1 MKKRTVIFRYTGML
15 SAAIAFFCMFCTSN
29 ASALSVSTFAELSDA
44 VTAGEAEITIE
55 NDFEFTSLLTL
66 TQDLKING
74 QGKTA
79 SRGDGYLG
87 GFFSIPADV
96 TLEID
101 NLVIDGGAPGWSM
114 DYENR
119 VYTNPT
125 DNSGYI
131 RVPTIN
137 GVDDIIANASLFVN
151 SGSLTLDNS
160 TVQNARLGQYAANN
174 KTVVRGAVISGKG
187 NNTIKNSVIK
197 HNGAY
202 DNGGAL
208 YITGGSTSIENSTVS
223 ENASGLGHMLSRS
236 GGVMYMTDANLT
248 ITDTEFK
255 DNFAQGNGAIG
266 LIYKSNIHIKDS
278 MFDHNM
284 VGNDG
289 SAFQFQ
295 STVSGKSLS
304 IEDCIFQNNIGFAT
318 TNQSMG
324 VIWQTAW
331 QSTADEPVIYR
342 NLIFRGNV
350 ARTGGAISDGSS
362 ENTYILL
369 ENVEVYENESAG
381 GILYGQSG
389 NYTLRNVY
397 VHDNSGGNGT
407 GVYSRGS
414 NIVVEDS
421 RIENNNA
428 TGSGGG
434 VYVSAGNI
442 TIRNS
447 TITGNTSDAR
457 GGGIFVRGRYEGDDP
472 SLTIE
477 GTTIKDN
484 SAETTGGGIAVA
496 DNENVYSSITVDD
509 QSAIYDNKAAV
520 AADDFSYVRD
530 NNSENTSGNT
540 ITLDNISIAGVNGI
554 DGWYHDGEDDR
565 FKDTDNPTVFTAY
578 IDNNG
583 NIAFYL
589 KAAGISTGDY
599 DGNGGST
606 DAKPVTVKYGEVYV
620 VDDSIPVRDGYTFI
634 EWNTKPDG
642 SGMSLKAGDT
652 YDGSDGWTLYAQWK
666 KNEPK
671 PEPEPEPNPSD
682 TPSDN
687 TKPDELP
694 KPVPEPEKSENPNT
708 GDRIMLAV
716 AIVPVLAIGGLTA
729 VKYAAK
735 RRNC

>member
-1 MKKRTVIFRYTGML
+1 MIGKCKRFLLATICVALTCVFLG
-15 SAAIAFFCMFCTSN
+15 SN
-29 ASALSVSTFAELSDA
+29 ASALSVATFAELSDA
-44 VTAGEAEITIE
+44 VANGEAEITIK
-55 NDFEFTSLLTL
+55 NDLEFSSLLEVT
-66 TQDLKING
+66 DNVKIDGN
-74 QGKTA
+74 GKTITRA
-79 SRGDGYLG
+79 ADYLG
-87 GFFSIPADV
+87 GLFSIPADK
-96 TLEID
+96 TLEIY
-101 NLVIDGGAPGWSM
+101 NLTIDGGAPGWSM
-114 DYENR
+114 DYGNR

-137 GVDDIIANASLFVN
+137 GTDDIVANASLIVN
-151 SGSLTLDNS
+151 SGNLTIDNS

-208 YITGGSTSIENSTVS
+208 YITGGSTSIENSTVN
-223 ENASGLGHMLSRS
+223 ENASGVGHMLSKN
-236 GGVMYMTDANLT
+236 GGVMYMTDTNLT

-295 STVSGKSLS
+295 STVSGKSLLV
-304 IEDCIFQNNIGFAT
+304 EDCIFQNNIGFAT
-318 TNQSMG
+318 TGQSMG

-331 QSTADEPVIYR
+331 QSTADEPIIYR

-350 ARTGGAISDGSS
+350 ARTGGAMSDGSS

-369 ENVEVYENESAG
+369 ENVEAYENESTG

-397 VHDNSGGNGT
+397 VHDNDSGNG
-407 GVYSRGS
+407 GGIYSRGS
-414 NIVVEDS
+414 NIVMEDS

-434 VYVSAGNI
+434 VYISAGSI

-447 TITGNTSDAR
+447 AITGNTSDAR
-457 GGGIFVRGRYEGDDP
+457 GGGIFVRGMYEGNDP

-484 SAETTGGGIAVA
+484 SAGTTGGGIAVA
-496 DNENVYSSITVDD
+496 DNENVYSSITVND
-509 QSAIYDNKAAV
+509 QSVIYDNKATE
-520 AADDFSYVRD
+520 AADDFSYMRD
-530 NNSENTSGNT
+530 NNSENNSGNT

-565 FKDTDNPTVFTAY
+565 FKDTDSPTVFTAY

-589 KAAGISTGDY
+589 KAAGISAGDY

-606 DAKPVTVKYGEVYV
+606 NALPVTIKYGEKFI
-620 VDDSIPVRDGYTFI
+620 VDGDIPERKGYTFTG
-634 EWNTKPDG
+634 WNTKADG
-642 SGMSLKAGDT
+642 SGINLRAGDE
-652 YDGSDGWTLYAQWK
+652 YDGSDGWTLYAQWEA
-666 KNEPK
+666 NVMAD
-671 PEPEPEPNPSD
+671 NPA
-682 TPSDN
+682 TKDN
-687 TKPDELP
+687 ATTLA
-694 KPVPEPEKSENPNT
+694 VLLAGS
-708 GDRIMLAV
+708 MLAGCV
-716 AIVPVLAIGGLTA
+716 VIICNT
-729 VKYAAK
+729 
-735 RRNC
+735 RRFARK

>member
-1 MKKRTVIFRYTGML
+1 MKKQKAVFGYTGIL
-15 SAAIAFFCMFCTSN
+15 STIAVGLCAFCAPN
-29 ASALSVSTFAELSDA
+29 VSALSVSTFAELSDA

-55 NDFEFTSLLTL
+55 NDFEFTSLLTP

-137 GVDDIIANASLFVN
+137 SVDDIIANASLFVN

-174 KTVVRGAVISGKG
+174 KTEIHGAVISGKG
-187 NNTIKNSVIK
+187 NNIIKNSIIK

-208 YITGGSTSIENSTVS
+208 YITGGSTSIENSTVN
-223 ENASGLGHMLSRS
+223 ENASGVGHMLFRS

-248 ITDTEFK
+248 IADTEFK

-295 STVSGKSLS
+295 SAVSGKSLLV
-304 IEDCIFQNNIGFAT
+304 EDCIFQNNIGFAT
-318 TNQSMG
+318 TAQSMG

-331 QSTADEPVIYR
+331 QSTADEPIIYK

-369 ENVEVYENESAG
+369 ENVEAYENESTG

-434 VYVSAGNI
+434 VYVAAGNI

-447 TITGNTSDAR
+447 TITGNTSDVR
-457 GGGIFVRGRYEGDDP
+457 GGGIFVRGMYEGDDP

-484 SAETTGGGIAVA
+484 SARTTGGGIAVA
-496 DNENVYSSITVDD
+496 DNENVYSSVTVND
-509 QSAIYDNKAAV
+509 QSVIYDNKATE
-520 AADDFSYVRD
+520 AADDFSYVRG

-540 ITLDNISIAGVNGI
+540 ITLDNIGIAGVNGI

-583 NIAFYL
+583 NVAFYL

-606 DAKPVTVKYGEVYV
+606 NALPVTIKYGEKFI
-620 VDDSIPVRDGYTFI
+620 VDGDIPERKGYTFTG
-634 EWNTKPDG
+634 WNTKADG
-642 SGMSLKAGDT
+642 SGINLRPGDE
-652 YDGSDGWTLYAQWK
+652 YDGSDGWTLYAQW
-666 KNEPK
+666 EADVMAD
-671 PEPEPEPNPSD
+671 NPA
-682 TPSDN
+682 
-687 TKPDELP
+687 
-694 KPVPEPEKSENPNT
+694 T
-708 GDRIMLAV
+708 GDNATTLAV
-716 AIVPVLAIGGLTA
+716 LLVGSMMAGCVVIICNA
-729 VKYAAK
+729 
-735 RRNC
+735 RRFARK

>member
-1 MKKRTVIFRYTGML
+1 MKKQKAVFGYTGIL
-15 SAAIAFFCMFCTSN
+15 STIAVGLCAFCAPN

-397 VHDNSGGNGT
+397 VHDNSGRNGT
-407 GVYSRGS
+407 GVYSCGS
-414 NIVVEDS
+414 NIVIEDS

-434 VYVSAGNI
+434 VYVAAGNI

-606 DAKPVTVKYGEVYV
+606 NALPVTIKYGEKFI
-620 VDDSIPVRDGYTFI
+620 VDGDIPERKGYTFTG
-634 EWNTKPDG
+634 WNTKADG
-642 SGMSLKAGDT
+642 SGINLRPGDE
-652 YDGSDGWTLYAQWK
+652 YDGSDGWTLYAQW
-666 KNEPK
+666 EADVMAD
-671 PEPEPEPNPSD
+671 NPA
-682 TPSDN
+682 
-687 TKPDELP
+687 
-694 KPVPEPEKSENPNT
+694 T
-708 GDRIMLAV
+708 GDNATTLAV
-716 AIVPVLAIGGLTA
+716 LLVGSMMAGCVVIICNT
-729 VKYAAK
+729 
-735 RRNC
+735 RRFARK

>member
-1 MKKRTVIFRYTGML
+1 MIGKCNHFLLATICVALTCIFLGP
-15 SAAIAFFCMFCTSN
+15 N
-29 ASALSVSTFAELSDA
+29 ASALGVTTFAELSDA
-44 VTAGEAEITIE
+44 VANGEAEITIE
-55 NDFEFTSLLTL
+55 NNLEFSSLLEVTNNV
-66 TQDLKING
+66 KIDGN
-74 QGKTA
+74 GKTITRA
-79 SRGDGYLG
+79 TDYLG
-87 GFFSIPADV
+87 GLFSIPAGE
-96 TLEID
+96 TLEI
-101 NLVIDGGAPGWSM
+101 NNVTIDGGAPGWSM
-114 DYENR
+114 DYGNR
-119 VYTNPT
+119 VNTNPT

-131 RVPTIN
+131 RVPTIDGTN
-137 GVDDIIANASLFVN
+137 DIIANASLFVN

-174 KTVVRGAVISGKG
+174 KTAVRGAVISGKG
-187 NNTIKNSVIK
+187 NNTIKNSVVK
-197 HNGAY
+197 HNSAY

-208 YITGGSTSIENSTVS
+208 YITGGSTSIENSTVN
-223 ENASGLGHMLSRS
+223 ENVSGVGHMLSRS

-295 STVSGKSLS
+295 STVSGKSLL

-342 NLIFRGNV
+342 NLIFRGNI

-397 VHDNSGGNGT
+397 VHDNSGRNGT
-407 GVYSRGS
+407 GVYSCGS
-414 NIVVEDS
+414 NIVIEDS

-578 IDNNG
+578 IDNDG

-606 DAKPVTVKYGEVYV
+606 DAKPVTVKYGEVYI
-620 VDDSIPVRDGYTFI
+620 VDDNIPMRDGYTFI
-634 EWNTKPDG
+634 NWNTKPDG
-642 SGMSLKAGDT
+642 SGINLNGGDT

-671 PEPEPEPNPSD
+671 I
-682 TPSDN
+682 T
-687 TKPDELP
+687 
-694 KPVPEPEKSENPNT
+694 ENPNT
-708 GDRIMLAV
+708 GDGIMLV
-716 AIVPVLAIGGLTA
+716 IAIIPILAISGLVA
-729 VKYAAK
+729 VKYTA
-735 RRNC
+735 RRRGY

>member
-1 MKKRTVIFRYTGML
+1 MKKQKAVFGYTGIL
-15 SAAIAFFCMFCTSN
+15 STIAVGLCAFCAPN

-44 VTAGEAEITIE
+44 VTAGEAEVTIE

-74 QGKTA
+74 QNKTA

-96 TLEID
+96 MLEID
-101 NLVIDGGAPGWSM
+101 DLIIDGGAPGWSM
-114 DYENR
+114 DYGNR

-137 GVDDIIANASLFVN
+137 GIDDYVANASLIVN
-151 SGSLTLDNS
+151 SGNLTISNS
-160 TVQNARLGQYAANN
+160 TVQNARLGRYAANN
-174 KTVVRGAVISGKG
+174 KTEIHGAVISGKG
-187 NNTIKNSVIK
+187 NNIIKNSIIK

-208 YITGGSTSIENSTVS
+208 YITGGSTSIENSTVN
-223 ENASGLGHMLSRS
+223 ENASGVGHMLFRS

-248 ITDTEFK
+248 IADTEFK

-295 STVSGKSLS
+295 SAVSGKSLLV
-304 IEDCIFQNNIGFAT
+304 EDCIFQNNIGFAT
-318 TNQSMG
+318 TAQSMG

-331 QSTADEPVIYR
+331 QSTADEPIIYK

-369 ENVEVYENESAG
+369 ENVEAYENESTG

-434 VYVSAGNI
+434 VYVAAGNI

-447 TITGNTSDAR
+447 TITGNTSDVR
-457 GGGIFVRGRYEGDDP
+457 GGGIFVRGMYEGDDP

-484 SAETTGGGIAVA
+484 SARTTGGGIAVA
-496 DNENVYSSITVDD
+496 DNENVYSSVTVND
-509 QSAIYDNKAAV
+509 QSVIYDNKATE
-520 AADDFSYVRD
+520 AADDFSYVRG

-540 ITLDNISIAGVNGI
+540 ITLDNIGIAGVNGI

-583 NIAFYL
+583 NVAFYL

-606 DAKPVTVKYGEVYV
+606 NALPVTIKYGEKFI
-620 VDDSIPVRDGYTFI
+620 VDGDIPERKGYTFTG
-634 EWNTKPDG
+634 WNTKADG
-642 SGMSLKAGDT
+642 SGINLRPGDE
-652 YDGSDGWTLYAQWK
+652 YDGSDGWTLYAQW
-666 KNEPK
+666 EADVMAD
-671 PEPEPEPNPSD
+671 NPA
-682 TPSDN
+682 
-687 TKPDELP
+687 
-694 KPVPEPEKSENPNT
+694 T
-708 GDRIMLAV
+708 GDNATTLAV
-716 AIVPVLAIGGLTA
+716 LLVGSMMAGCVVIICNA
-729 VKYAAK
+729 
-735 RRNC
+735 RRFARK

>member
-1 MKKRTVIFRYTGML
+1 MKKQKAVFGYTGIL
-15 SAAIAFFCMFCTSN
+15 STIAVGLCAFCAPN
-29 ASALSVSTFAELSDA
+29 VSALSVSTFAELSDA

-55 NDFEFTSLLTL
+55 NDFEFTSLLTP

-160 TVQNARLGQYAANN
+160 
-174 KTVVRGAVISGKG
+174 
-187 NNTIKNSVIK
+187 
-197 HNGAY
+197 
-202 DNGGAL
+202 NGGAL
-208 YITGGSTSIENSTVS
+208 YITGGSTSIENSTVN
-223 ENASGLGHMLSRS
+223 ENASGVGHMLFRS

-248 ITDTEFK
+248 IADTEFK

-331 QSTADEPVIYR
+331 QSTADEPIIYK

-369 ENVEVYENESAG
+369 ENVEAYENESTG

-397 VHDNSGGNGT
+397 VHDNSGRNGT
-407 GVYSRGS
+407 GVYSCGS
-414 NIVVEDS
+414 NIVIEDS

-540 ITLDNISIAGVNGI
+540 ITLDNIGIAGVNGI

-583 NIAFYL
+583 NVAFYL

-606 DAKPVTVKYGEVYV
+606 NALPVTIKYGEKFI
-620 VDDSIPVRDGYTFI
+620 VDGDIPERKGYTFTG
-634 EWNTKPDG
+634 WNTKADG
-642 SGMSLKAGDT
+642 SGINLRPGDE
-652 YDGSDGWTLYAQWK
+652 YDGSDGWTLYAQW
-666 KNEPK
+666 EADVMAD
-671 PEPEPEPNPSD
+671 NPA
-682 TPSDN
+682 
-687 TKPDELP
+687 
-694 KPVPEPEKSENPNT
+694 T
-708 GDRIMLAV
+708 GDNATTLAV
-716 AIVPVLAIGGLTA
+716 LLVGSMMAGCVVIICNT
-729 VKYAAK
+729 
-735 RRNC
+735 RRFARK